1 MSRLPCP
8 RDDARADSPAR
19 EGGLRPQPPPK
30 ASRPPNP
37 SGALRSAAL
46 LTASWLLFSLCVG
59 PTLCDPA
66 DGSPPGSSAHGTS
79 RGRTLSGLPCPAP
92 GGLPD
97 PPGLNWHLLHC
108 GRILTAEPPGKSSR
122 WRLVI
127 KPSLSLVLK
136 KPCIVVH
143 FSMYI
148 LLEPC

>member
-1 MSRLPCP
+1 MTPERTRP
-8 RDDARADSPAR
+8 RGRTQTAASSKGVA
-19 EGGLRPQPPPK
+19 PPEP
-30 ASRPPNP
+30 
-37 SGALRSAAL
+37 LRSAQERRPAHCLVAAVQSLRRSDSVRPRGREPSRL
-46 LTASWLLFSLCVG
+46 LCPWDF
-59 PTLCDPA
+59 
-66 DGSPPGSSAHGTS
+66 